1 MVWVCLAGG
10 LAAQDISGW
19 ELYERGRDAEKAGH
33 MAEAYLLYSEAAAL
47 EPKNQTYW
55 LRSQAVMSRA
65 ALEAK
70 VVPKV
75 DPDVAAA
82 LTRGAYGKQLPE
94 ATAKDRE
101 EAAKP
106 LPPRE
111 LQGQDGLRDFDLRED
126 SQKLYQDVA
135 HAFGLDC
142 VFDGD
147 YLLMPAFHFQLAG
160 VNYRDALHGLEAATG
175 TFIVP
180 LSGKLFMVVKDTPQ
194 KRNEQEPMVAV
205 SIPVPPTTTQQEFN
219 GLVTTVQQTMS
230 ITKAAFDTHN
240 NTVILRDRYSRVL
253 AAMGLLNDLT
263 HPRPQVMIEMKFLE
277 INRSDAMTYGVNFPT
292 LFSLQPLT
300 HWLQNQVSI
309 PTSVSGLLSFGGGK
323 TLIGL
328 GIMDASLVAQL
339 TSSKSKVLL
348 SAQLRG
354 LDKQPATM
362 HIGDRYPVITAAYE
376 GTNSLTGSTS
386 TGISGTSTTSGTSS
400 VGTLEL
406 SQSTVAWTY
415 SSAGSV
421 PESVSVTVTS
431 TSGTIDYT
439 ATAASSS
446 PWLAVN
452 NLTTTSGTLP
462 ATLTISAGSNLT
474 SLSTGSYVGTV
485 QVSGSDGSVA
495 YVTVTLTVNGG
506 TQALTLSPTTISLAT
521 ASGGYAVQQTVTVTS
536 STGGTLTASVT
547 GSGLSYSASGT
558 TVGAGSS
565 VTVTVLGNPAGLS
578 AQTYLGVLSVSVGGA
593 TAEEQV
599 TFTVVSSGSL
609 LLSQASIP
617 WTYTTGGT
625 EPSAVSVGISST
637 SGSISFTA
645 TATSANSW
653 LLVNEVTAVSGT
665 LPSTVVLSPASNLT
679 GLGTGTYTG
688 TVQVTGSDASVAYIN
703 VTLTVNGGT
712 ATGLTISPNPIT
724 LSTTLDGSTVSQT
737 VTVLSSTAGT
747 LTATITGSGL
757 TLSATS
763 ATVEADGTTTFTVYA
778 NPTGLTSNTYVGS
791 LSVTVGDVTQTVEIN
806 FSVGAIS
813 SGTNGTTSSYTPVPS
828 FTFQD
833 LGLTLKVT
841 PSVHGTEETTLDIE
855 AQFNVLTGQ
864 SVDGV
869 PVLSQRS
876 LKTIA
881 SVRSGEWAVVGGLLD
896 TQEARNI
903 AGMAG
908 LARLRGLGP
917 LFSTHEHDT
926 SRDEVVI
933 LMRPHLLSPP
943 DRSAPHT
950 YWTGTDAKPITPF

>member
-1 MVWVCLAGG
+1 MGS

-33 MAEAYLLYSEAAAL
+33 MAAAYLLYSEAAAL
-47 EPKNQTYW
+47 EPKNETYW
-55 LRSQAVMSRA
+55 LRSQAVKSRA
-65 ALEAK
+65 ALEAN
-70 VVPKV
+70 VAPKI
-75 DPDVAAA
+75 DPDAAAA
-82 LTRGAYGKQLPE
+82 LTRGEYSGIELPE

-106 LPPRE
+106 LPPSE
-111 LQGQDGLRDFDLRED
+111 LKAGNGLRDFDLRED

-147 YLLMPAFHFQLAG
+147 YLPMPAFHFQLAG

-180 LSGKLFMVVKDTPQ
+180 LSSKLFMVVKDTPQ

-205 SIPVPPTTTQQEFN
+205 SIPVPPTTSQQEFN
-219 GLVTTVQQTMS
+219 ALVTTVQQTMS

-240 NTVILRDRYSRVL
+240 NTVILRDRYSKVL
-253 AAMGLLNDLT
+253 AAMGLLNDLSR
-263 HPRPQVMIEMKFLE
+263 PRPQVMIEMEFLE
-277 INRSDAMTYGVNFPT
+277 IDSSDALTYGVNFPT

-300 HWLQNQVSI
+300 NWLQNQITI
-309 PTSVSGLLSFGGGK
+309 PTNVSGLLSFGGGK
-323 TLIGL
+323 TLLGI
-328 GIMDASLVAQL
+328 GIMDASMLAQL

-348 SAQLRG
+348 GAQLRG

-362 HIGDRYPVITAAYE
+362 HIGDRYPVITAAYL
-376 GTNSLTGSTS
+376 GTTSGTGT
-386 TGISGTSTTSGTSS
+386 TSTTGTTGTTGITGTSS

-406 SQSTVAWTY
+406 SQTSIAWTY

-421 PESVSVTVTS
+421 PQPVSLTVTS

-452 NLTTTSGTLP
+452 NLTTTSGALP
-462 ATLTISAGSNLT
+462 ATLTISPGSNLT
-474 SLSTGSYVGTV
+474 SLSTGSYVGAV

-506 TQALTLSPTTISLAT
+506 TQALTLSPTTIQLAT

-536 STGGTLTASVT
+536 TTGGTLAASVT
-547 GSGLSYSASGT
+547 GPGLSYSASAT
-558 TVGAGSS
+558 TVGANSP

-578 AQTYLGVLSVSVGGA
+578 SQTYLGILSVSVGGV
-593 TAEEQV
+593 TEEEQV

-617 WTYTTGGT
+617 WTYATGGT
-625 EPSAVSVGISST
+625 VPQAVDVTVSST
-637 SGSISFTA
+637 SGTITFTA
-645 TATSANSW
+645 TASSANSW
-653 LLVNEVTAVSGT
+653 LLVNEQTAVAGGLPTT
-665 LPSTVVLSPASNLT
+665 LVLSPSSNLT
-679 GLGTGTYTG
+679 SLGTGTYTG
-688 TVQVTGSDASVAYIN
+688 TVQITGSDASVAYIS
-703 VTLTVNGGT
+703 VSLTVNGGT
-712 ATGLTISPNPIT
+712 ATGLTVSPNPIT
-724 LSTTLDGSTVSQT
+724 LSASLGGATVSET
-737 VTVLSSTAGT
+737 VSVTSSTSGA
-747 LTATITGSGL
+747 LTATVTGSGL
-757 TLSATS
+757 TLSTAS
-763 ATVEADGTTTFTVYA
+763 ATAEANVATTFTLYA
-778 NPTGLTSNTYVGS
+778 NPSGLTSNSHVGS
-791 LSVTVGDVTQTVEIN
+791 LSVTVGAVTQTVEVT
-806 FSVGAIS
+806 FSVGAVS
-813 SGTNGTTSSYTPVPS
+813 SGTNGTTNSYTPVPS

-841 PSVHGTEETTLDIE
+841 PSVHDLEETTLDID

-876 LKTIA
+876 LK
-881 SVRSGEWAVVGGLLD
+881 SVARVRAGQWAVVGGLLD

-903 AGMAG
+903 AGLAG

-926 SRDEVVI
+926 T
-933 LMRPHLLSPP
+933 
-943 DRSAPHT
+943 AAT
-950 YWTGTDAKPITPF
+950 KW